1 MSDQHTAELL
11 DDVRVR
17 SRRIEQLYNFL
28 PVCWRKSKFRIVDLK
43 NAAQYN
49 GIECITKGVDP
60 GSGRIMTR
68 LLNEAQNELLIKY
81 ENLELVQLNL
91 DEEKEPVL
99 CKAKE
104 RLGLSSS
111 SSVPMTKDGVASSC
125 VNLTQALLDVTFAI
139 ENNMVD
145 DDFSNKALFKEVG
158 NLLRGLDSVRRCLR
172 NLSQILDVLRSVEE
186 LCFKFCHGYDL
197 KVSNGILSIDRLQDG
212 LTAHRCRN
220 GGHER
225 DSRRG
230 DGRVHSLAEGIRKL
244 PLQAKECK
252 CPSDP
257 GQSGLLMTLIAN
269 HDRLNLRCCSHLKKY
284 LYIVNIMTKAGPNSV
299 GSGWDTGRA
308 QSLIEEL
315 QDHEKH

>member
-145 DDFSNKALFKEVG
+145 DDFSNKALFKE
-158 NLLRGLDSVRRCLR
+158 
-172 NLSQILDVLRSVEE
+172 ILDVLRSVEE

-197 KVSNGILSIDRLQDG
+197 KVSNGTEAMKEILGEGMAECI
-212 LTAHRCRN
+212 HW
-220 GGHER
+220 
-225 DSRRG
+225 RRG
-230 DGRVHSLAEGIRKL
+230 A
-244 PLQAKECK
+244 
-252 CPSDP
+252 
-257 GQSGLLMTLIAN
+257 LIYMFTAVEAN
-269 HDRLNLRCCSHLKKY
+269 FHHELD
-284 LYIVNIMTKAGPNSV
+284 I
-299 GSGWDTGRA
+299 
-308 QSLIEEL
+308 SLIEEGL
-315 QDHEKH
+315 VQFEFMLGTRGKKYQETADDCEGNDEVREMLKNSARCSCT